1 MHKAA
6 VHDIYASENIVHLLT
21 NPRSLIHL
29 VSMLQTTLLHE
40 LQVESTLSSS
50 GWLDFA
56 PTPHCLDITITFFS
70 NTHHHFRVADQW
82 STTNLFFF
90 RHRPKRFWN
99 DRKKFSHFG
108 QNVWKYRLKTLLW
121 RVLMQQWDKWP
132 KCFSKKKPSDE
143 YEQSWRQSA
152 QQRRP
157 GHIASGTYPTT
168 GPCSL
173 ASRVSRP
180 SNCCG
185 ICAGAA
191 AHTGGKRDYFR
202 SNKR

>member
-1 MHKAA
+1 MVRFCANTSLPWYH
-6 VHDIYASENIVHLLT
+6 HYFLQQHTPSLSRR
-21 NPRSLIHL
+21 RSMEHN
-29 VSMLQTTLLHE
+29 
-40 LQVESTLSSS
+40 ES
-50 GWLDFA
+50 
-56 PTPHCLDITITFFS
+56 
-70 NTHHHFRVADQW
+70 V
-82 STTNLFFF
+82 FF

-99 DRKKFSHFG
+99 DRKKLSHFG